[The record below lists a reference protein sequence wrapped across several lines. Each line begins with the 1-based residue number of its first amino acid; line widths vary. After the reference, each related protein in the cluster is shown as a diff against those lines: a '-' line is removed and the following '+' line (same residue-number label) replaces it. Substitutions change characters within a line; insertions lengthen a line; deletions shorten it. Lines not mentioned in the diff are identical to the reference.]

1 MSAAIQTFETIMI
14 FKDALTEE
22 EYLNKVMSM
31 KKQLAELPATKIK
44 TEQRGMKKLAYEA
57 RGCSY
62 GWFVYFIYQSTEG
75 LIRAKL
81 DPILRKDDDVIK
93 YLTTSFDKDYTPDS
107 DDAPVNRKKPVDV
120 FDLIF
125 NIN

>member
-1 MSAAIQTFETIMI
+1 MVFR
-14 FKDALTEE
+14 DALTKE
-22 EYLNKVMSM
+22 EYSDKVMSM
-31 KKQLAELPATKIK
+31 KKQLAELPAGKIK
-44 TEQRGMKKLAYEA
+44 TELMGMKKLAYEA

-62 GWFVYFIYQSTEG
+62 GWFVYFIYQSTED

-81 DPILRKDDDVIK
+81 DLILRKDDDVIK